1 MADVSAVFA
10 VKWTNGE
17 PVLPAMQGNGLSLAS
32 LQGSGW
38 RLLGDPANKT
48 IKAVLVTTSKA
59 QMDALKAQPGGNTT
73 LAWDVNG
80 TPDATKYANTKASYG
95 FNDKE
100 YTTLVVVVK

>member
-17 PVLPAMQGNGLSLAS
+17 PVLSMETLAS

-38 RLLGDPANKT
+38 RLLGDPADKT
-48 IKAVLVTTSKA
+48 TKAVLVTTSKA
-59 QMDALKAQPGGNTT
+59 QMDALKLVPGGNATPV
-73 LAWDVNG
+73 WNVNG
-80 TPDATKYANTKASYG
+80 TPDPTAYANTKTTYG

-100 YTTLVVVVK
+100 YTALMAVVK